1 MALDIIKNIVEAE
14 AKADE
19 MIKNA
24 EAEAASLKAEAE
36 KKLDSAYENLL
47 RLKDIMGELESRV

>member
-19 MIKNA
+19 MVKNA

-36 KKLDSAYENLL
+36 KK
-47 RLKDIMGELESRV
+47 GEKRFA